1 MAFGQ
6 ADNAANVSLWSR
18 SRPWVTTGTR
28 SRGACDHR
36 DTFDGGTGPRMTNG
50 AAPEGSDAVVLSLVR
65 DQRAD
70 QKLIM

>member
-1 MAFGQ
+1 MTFGR
-6 ADNAANVSLWSR
+6 AVA
-18 SRPWVTTGTR
+18 RPE
-28 SRGACDHR
+28 
-36 DTFDGGTGPRMTNG
+36 MTNG